1 MQGRVRTPIPS
12 DPLQPE
18 HCFAVV
24 PAVAHVLPAG
34 GLSYPAASCA
44 FSRRRLD
51 LDTQGSGERAT
62 QFGGTS
68 SASQL
73 RSGPHFSE
81 VVADFSQATAVSSYP
96 RENLLHNARLF
107 GHRLKSRLT
116 STLANGDVTIP
127 EWSVRHHVER
137 TTLGRML
144 FATPAPLH
152 DLGSL
157 IFGDDALHLQRQ
169 VILWTLAE
177 RPI

>member
-1 MQGRVRTPIPS
+1 MRGRVRTPIPS
-12 DPLQPE
+12 DQLQPE
-18 HCFAVV
+18 DCFAVV

-81 VVADFSQATAVSSYP
+81 VVGRLQPSYSGLVLSKRKSAAQCALVRPPAQIAPDLHP
-96 RENLLHNARLF
+96 RERRRNDTRM
-107 GHRLKSRLT
+107 
-116 STLANGDVTIP
+116 
-127 EWSVRHHVER
+127 ER
-137 TTLGRML
+137 
-144 FATPAPLH
+144 
-152 DLGSL
+152 
-157 IFGDDALHLQRQ
+157 
-169 VILWTLAE
+169 
-177 RPI
+177 